1 VIRLTNPATGHE
13 VRTDEQSV
21 AFWSAAGYVRQE
33 PVKPA
38 PKRRRAAKKS
48 TTK

>member
-1 VIRLTNPATGHE
+1 MIRLTHRTTGHE

-21 AFWSAAGYVRQE
+21 AFWSAAGYVKQE
-33 PVKPA
+33 PAKPA
-38 PKRRRAAKKS
+38 PKRRAAKKS